1 MGSSGAAGNGTA
13 KVPQTQDNPSDS
25 DLVRAVCRG
34 DTRSYDVLVDR
45 HLASV
50 FAVARRILGN
60 AADAEDIAQDTF
72 LRAYERLYLYDLEH
86 SLRNWL
92 LKIATNLAI
101 NRLRGRHREKVLKL
115 HAAERQREEA
125 SAGDA
130 AGPTSEQTTF
140 NARAWEYWLG
150 QLNESQRTA
159 IVLFHFHQMPY
170 AEIAETLEVPEN
182 TVRTY
187 LHRGR
192 KRLRELMTGFV
203 SGENGSWEISIPSG

>member
-13 KVPQTQDNPSDS
+13 KVPQTQDNPSDA

-34 DTRSYDVLVDR
+34 DTRSYDLLVDR
-45 HLASV
+45 HLGSV
-50 FAVARRILGN
+50 FAVARRILCN

-72 LRAYERLYLYDLEH
+72 LRAYKRLYLYDLEH
-86 SLRNWL
+86 PLRNWL

-101 NRLRGRHREKVLKL
+101 NRLRSRHREKVLRLNVARK
-115 HAAERQREEA
+115 QQEETTTRK
-125 SAGDA
+125 A
-130 AGPTSEQTTF
+130 AGPEPVES

-170 AEIAETLEVPEN
+170 AEIAEALEVPEN

-192 KRLRELMTGFV
+192 RRLRELMAGFV